1 MGKLLMKTVNKEL
14 KPGNYT
20 LDHVLESGARAGTL
34 SLPRGKVPTP
44 VFMPVG
50 TQATV
55 KGVLPKDLHETVQCP
70 IILGNTY
77 HLNLRPGVDVIAK
90 AGGLSSFMN
99 WNGPVLTDSGGFQV
113 FSLSKLRKMTDE
125 GVRFRS
131 HLDGREI
138 FLGPKEAVQIQDGLK
153 SDIAM
158 CLDECPPAEATRE
171 QMEKA
176 VSRTSLWAEQCKQV
190 WQEGQALEDGRNLFG
205 IVQGGRFQDL
215 RIRSAHELME
225 FDFPGYAIGGV
236 SVGETEEEMLEQVN
250 WTAKILPAEK
260 PRYVMG
266 VGTPPQLLHMI
277 GMGADMFDCVM
288 PSRAARHGMAFCS
301 QGTLNLR
308 NQKFKEDYSPLDE
321 ETDCFASQEFSKS
334 YIRHLIQAK
343 ESLAGVIL
351 TLHNLR
357 FFVRLM
363 ETARSKILDGSF
375 QAWSEDW
382 IKRYDAGK

>member
-1 MGKLLMKTVNKEL
+1 MIIESTKY
-14 KPGNYT
+14 KPSNFT
-20 LDHVLESGARAGTL
+20 LNQVLESGARAGTL
-34 SLPRGKVPTP
+34 TLPNGIVPTP

-55 KGVLPKDLHETVQCP
+55 KGVLPKDLHETVKCP

-77 HLNLRPGVDVIAK
+77 HLNLRPGVDIVAQ

-99 WNGPVLTDSGGFQV
+99 WKGPVLTDSGGFQV

-138 FLGPKEAVQIQDGLK
+138 FLGPREAVQIQDGLK

-158 CLDECPPAEATRE
+158 CLDECPPAEASRE

-176 VSRTSLWAEQCKQV
+176 VSRTSLWAERCKQE
-190 WQEGQALEDGRNLFG
+190 WGESKALEEGRSLFG
-205 IVQGGRFQDL
+205 IVQGGSFHDL
-215 RIRSAHELME
+215 RVQSAEELME

-236 SVGETEEEMLEQVN
+236 SVGESEEEMLQQVN
-250 WTAKILPAEK
+250 WTAKILPEDK

-266 VGTPPQLLHMI
+266 VGTPPQLLAMI

-288 PSRAARHGMAFCS
+288 PSRAARHGMAFS
-301 QGTLNLR
+301 SRGTMNLR
-308 NQKFKEDYSPLDE
+308 NQKFKNDYSPLDE
-321 ETDCFASQEFSKS
+321 ETDSFASQEFSKS

-343 ESLAGVIL
+343 ESLAGVLL

-357 FFVRLM
+357 FYVRLM
-363 ETARSKILDGSF
+363 ETARQKILNGSF
-375 QAWSEDW
+375 QSWSQSW
-382 IKRYDAGK
+382 IKAYESGQ